1 MMQDHAV
8 HEREEPSVHDNIAA
22 LLDSVKDYSAT
33 NFDLMKLKASDKAAE
48 IVSSAVS
55 AIAILVVGLMF
66 LVIFSIALAI
76 WIGAL
81 LGEYYYGFF
90 IIAGLYLI
98 IGVIFN
104 ASKGKLFK
112 DPVANMLIKKM
123 FN

>member
-1 MMQDHAV
+1 MQDHAV
-8 HEREEPSVHDNIAA
+8 HDQEEPSVHDNLAA
-22 LLDSVKDYSAT
+22 LLETVKEYSAT
-33 NFDLMKLKASDKAAE
+33 NLDLMKLKAADKAAE
-48 IVSSAVS
+48 IVSSAV
-55 AIAILVVGLMF
+55 ATIAILVVAILF
-66 LVIFSIALAI
+66 LVIFSIALAM
-76 WIGAL
+76 WIGDL

-112 DPVANMLIKKM
+112 VPVANLLIKKM